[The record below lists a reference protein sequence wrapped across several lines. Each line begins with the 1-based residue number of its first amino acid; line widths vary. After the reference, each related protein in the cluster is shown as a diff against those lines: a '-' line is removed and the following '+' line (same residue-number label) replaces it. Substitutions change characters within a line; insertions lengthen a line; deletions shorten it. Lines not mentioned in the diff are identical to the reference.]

1 MIQKPRW
8 GNPRKPKYISNL
20 ISFQID
26 KVALGDFAF
35 FESQYA
41 LQQLRFDHEEK
52 QTESAQSLHIME
64 QCAFVVPI
72 SIGLDKNSPLK
83 HRMDGLILRLVE
95 VGLVRKWLTEAMMD
109 FRSSIEEPPAEA
121 VMNFGKFYTGLVVL
135 GVGYALAL
143 IAFAAEKAYFRFVV
157 ETNPNYDRFYG
168 KIIAT

>member
-1 MIQKPRW
+1 
-8 GNPRKPKYISNL
+8 
-20 ISFQID
+20 
-26 KVALGDFAF
+26 
-35 FESQYA
+35 
-41 LQQLRFDHEEK
+41 
-52 QTESAQSLHIME
+52 ME

-83 HRMDGLILRLVE
+83 QRMDELILRIVE
-95 VGLVRKWLTEAMMD
+95 VGLVQKWLTEAMMD

-143 IAFAAEKAYFRFVV
+143 ITFAAEKAYFRFVV
-157 ETNPNYDRFYG
+157 EANPNYDRFYG